1 MQMNRLIVLVLSIG
15 AIAMACASQGA
26 EVALDS
32 NNDKVSRRVR
42 AKADGIGEKVERKV
56 HAKTDGIGAKVERKV
71 RAKSDGIKE

>member
-32 NNDKVSRRVR
+32 NN
-42 AKADGIGEKVERKV
+42 
-56 HAKTDGIGAKVERKV
+56 AKVERKV
-71 RAKSDGIKE
+71 RAKSDDIKE